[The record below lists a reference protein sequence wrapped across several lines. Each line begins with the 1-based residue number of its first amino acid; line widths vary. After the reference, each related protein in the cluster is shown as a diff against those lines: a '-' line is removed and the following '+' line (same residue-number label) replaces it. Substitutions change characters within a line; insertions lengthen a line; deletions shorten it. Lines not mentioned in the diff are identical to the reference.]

1 MRRCTGRGQEWPTGS
16 FCPLD
21 GGGLCHLPRGGAH
34 PPKHLLLGFLGASSR
49 YVVTSISS
57 PFWWPRPT
65 LHPPRVPSL
74 GQTCPCHPG
83 SPTGSTAGCRGQAP
97 HEVPRNTKGWK
108 GGGPGTRPLCLGVQ
122 TPAGSQIP
130 VRAQGR
136 TARWE
141 LAFTTGPAVQH
152 WPRGFMESRTGC
164 RREVLHPALSRSQG
178 PNSRVPEMSES
189 IQEPRMRVV
198 LGVERVGV
206 GGHPG
211 AQH

>member
-108 GGGPGTRPLCLGVQ
+108 GGGPGTGPSAWVCRHPQAVRFPCGPRGGLH
-122 TPAGSQIP
+122 AGSWP
-130 VRAQGR
+130 SPRTLLCSTGRAGLWNRGQAAEGR
-136 TARWE
+136 SCT
-141 LAFTTGPAVQH
+141 P
-152 WPRGFMESRTGC
+152 P
-164 RREVLHPALSRSQG
+164 
-178 PNSRVPEMSES
+178 
-189 IQEPRMRVV
+189 
-198 LGVERVGV
+198 
-206 GGHPG
+206 
-211 AQH
+211 